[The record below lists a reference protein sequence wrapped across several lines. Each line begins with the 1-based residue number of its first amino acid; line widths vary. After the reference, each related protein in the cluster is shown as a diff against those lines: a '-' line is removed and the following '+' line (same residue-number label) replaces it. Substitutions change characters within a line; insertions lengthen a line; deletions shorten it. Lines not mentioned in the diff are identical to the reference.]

1 MAAAKSYVYQIFSS
15 SFGTFG
21 VVADPLNKREPIKAV
36 YLPVKKG
43 RLEVVIKKDFPGGV
57 CKNSMAAER
66 IGKRIK
72 KYLDGDK
79 VCLSTDILDLA
90 ICSAFQRRVLDL
102 NFLVPRGKVTTYG
115 RIAEKLGT
123 PRASRAV
130 GTALAANPFPIII
143 PCHRVVRSDGSLGG
157 FGGGLEMKKALLE
170 MEGVKFGSNGRIL
183 PEFII

>member
-1 MAAAKSYVYQIFSS
+1 MTTAKNYVYQIFPSCL
-15 SFGTFG
+15 GMFG
-21 VVADPLNKREPIKAV
+21 VVADSLNKREPVKAV

-43 RLEVVIKKDFPGGV
+43 RLEVVIKKEFPGGV
-57 CKNSMAAER
+57 CKNSREVER

-79 VCLSTDILDLA
+79 VLFSTDILDLA

-115 RIAEKLGT
+115 RVAEKLGSLQS
-123 PRASRAV
+123 SRAV
-130 GTALAANPFPIII
+130 GTALATNPFPIII

-170 MEGVKFGSNGRIL
+170 MEGVKFGSNGRVL
-183 PEFII
+183 PGFIV